1 MMTRRE
7 LLATSISAPAL
18 LAQGPASAE
27 ESTRKGYL
35 GGAPTSFTVRLMLAR
50 TGKKPFDMVEHCH
63 SLGLVGAETALASA
77 DSAMVRKLRTQA
89 ETYNMKL
96 ILNTRLPSQESDV
109 PSFDAAVAACK
120 ETGAIALHA
129 AMTARRYE
137 QFDSLEAFKAHFAQ
151 CQASI
156 ALAEPV
162 LKKHRMK
169 LAIENHKGWRAAEQ
183 AAWMKRVGS
192 EWVGVCYDFGNN
204 LSLCEPPDETFELL
218 APYTIFCHIKDMAV
232 ENYPDGF
239 LLSEVPLG
247 QGIINL
253 KQRVDALRSKDPDM
267 LFCLEMITRDPLKI
281 PVFTDKYWATF
292 NDPAAPL
299 PARDLAKV
307 LDLVRKNPPKR
318 PLPRTSGLNQEEQLK
333 AEDDYNRQCII
344 YARQN
349 LSL

>member
-7 LLATSISAPAL
+7 LLAASFLAPTL
-18 LAQGPASAE
+18 LARETAKRGC
-27 ESTRKGYL
+27 L
-35 GGAPTSFTVRLMLAR
+35 GGAPTSFTVRLRLAR
-50 TGKKPFDMVEHCH
+50 SGEKPFDMVEHCH
-63 SLGLVGAETALASA
+63 SLGLAGAETILPSTDPAV
-77 DSAMVRKLRTQA
+77 VRRLRTQA

-96 ILNTRLPSQESDV
+96 ILNTRLPKQEGDV
-109 PSFDAAVAACK
+109 PQFDAAVAACK
-120 ETGAIALHA
+120 DIGAIALHA
-129 AMTARRYE
+129 AMTDRRYE
-137 QFDSLEAFKAHFAQ
+137 QFDSLEAFKANFAQ

-162 LKKHRMK
+162 LRKHRIK
-169 LAIENHKGWRAAEQ
+169 LAIENHKGWRASEQ
-183 AAWMKRVGS
+183 AAWMGRVSS

-204 LSLCEPPDETFELL
+204 LSLCEPPEETFELL
-218 APYTIFCHIKDMAV
+218 SPYTIFCHLKDMAV
-232 ENYPDGF
+232 ADYPDGF

-247 QGIINL
+247 QGIIDL

-307 LDLVRKNPPKR
+307 LELVRKNPPKS
-318 PLPRTSGLNQEEQLK
+318 PLPRTSGLTTEQQIK
-333 AEDDYNRQCII
+333 AEDDYNRQSIA

-349 LSL
+349 LNL